1 MVYVWVVEIDL
12 VFIRGPEITCFSVS
26 IEIDSL
32 FCAGGRSCL
41 DFSEGGGTRLDLGA
55 GMKLIW
61 LLCGWSKTT

>member
-1 MVYVWVVEIDL
+1 MTSFILVQGSIDMVFVWVVEIDL

-41 DFSEGGGTRLDLGA
+41 DFSKGVELDL
-55 GMKLIW
+55 I
-61 LLCGWSKTT
+61 